1 MAGKSAKRFR
11 VRTLLIVII
20 AVLVGTG
27 AVLTYSFFSARR
39 SMSEQMESNYS
50 VLADKYAQELSA
62 WVNSNAR
69 IIDTLAA
76 EITVSRID
84 EDTQE
89 AFHTYLLE
97 NYNLLNSDGR
107 IFDIY
112 FTFPDNHMA
121 CASDFVVDGTVDY
134 VHSRDWYIRAA
145 ATGELFYSTPYR
157 DSDSKKPV
165 FTISKAVYRDNKIQG
180 VLAADIF
187 VDVLVNIISEADVAE
202 NGYAFLVDQQFG
214 MVVHPNEAYTFD
226 DEPLGVLDV
235 PGAPYEEVLAKIRSG
250 SSETVYLDDY
260 DGISRAVVIAK
271 MANTGWYVGIATS
284 TAELTKQMTSMLR
297 GFLIA
302 AVAAV
307 VIGGLIAFLL
317 VRTLDRMNRQRQEYE
332 ERVQG
337 LEKKVEDAGK
347 VKRSSSDL
355 LEEEQTSEPEHG
367 KEKAPRR
374 FNVWI
379 TIIVIF
385 LLMAGMVAYT
395 TSVIRTVSADNIRE
409 IGEDRISASAARLE
423 NYLDLTK
430 SRLMVV
436 SDTVEFM
443 VKNGYSNQAIHDYL
457 VDETEFQDNQFDE
470 NYIGLYGC
478 VRGEYLDGLD
488 WVPPENYD
496 PTQRD
501 WYLSAAEAKGEAV
514 IISPYVDAQTGNVI
528 ISISRM
534 LSNGTDVVS
543 LDVMMNQIQDIVSE
557 LQIKGKGYGFIV
569 SRDGYLIAHRDET
582 KKGALLT
589 DEEDQLELMDRILEV
604 QNGNFEIRI
613 GNEDSTA
620 FVRRLA
626 SQWYAVIVIS
636 QKELFSE
643 VTQQLV
649 ITLVICTV
657 LFLLIAFFFFLGRRN
672 ERNYN
677 RRIEEMRVE
686 EQRQAFESRALKL
699 EKEAA
704 DQANKAK
711 SDFLAE
717 MSHEIRTPINV
728 ILGMNEMILREVQ
741 TTEAADDSDASG
753 PIGTYAEN
761 IRSAGTGLLAIIND
775 ILDFSKIEA
784 GKMDIVPVEYRLSS
798 LLNDLSNMFFFKAKE
813 KGLDFSLEV
822 DESLPDALKGDETR
836 VRQIVTNLLNNAVK
850 YTERGSVGLTVSGE
864 AQPFGGEKAILLKMS
879 VRDTG
884 IGIRKEEAGK
894 LFGKFQRLDLERNGT
909 VEGTG
914 LGLAIT
920 HRLLNMMGG
929 DISLESE
936 YGKGSVFT
944 VTIPQSVVSSEPIGD
959 FQTRF
964 REHLQVSSPRTGLF
978 KAPEAHILIVDDT
991 QMNLSVAASL
1001 LRRTEILI
1009 DTANSGEDAVS
1020 LAKEHP
1026 YDLIMMDQRMPNMD
1040 GTEALKRIR
1049 AQESGTNRE
1058 TPVICL
1064 TADAVIGARER
1075 YLADGFTDYLTKPID
1090 SAKLEE
1096 MLIRYLPSEKV
1107 HTVQAEPERAEVPP
1121 PQTGSGS
1128 FDPLRKAGIDPE
1140 TGLLYAQQDEQL
1152 YVSMLTEYAKEMPA
1166 KISGLE
1172 KYFDEKNWNEYGVLI
1187 HSVKSSSK
1195 MIGAGDLSAVAAGLE
1210 SAADK
1215 CDEGRIAAGHPS
1227 AIAQCKAVSGAIRS
1241 LFGGGPA
1248 PSDQDGDILE
1258 FFPEDGSSK

>member
-1 MAGKSAKRFR
+1 MAVKDAKRFR

-20 AVLVGTG
+20 AVLIGTG
-27 AVLTYSFFSARR
+27 GVLAYSFFSAREN
-39 SMSEQMESNYS
+39 MSEQMESNYS
-50 VLADKYAQELSA
+50 VMADKYAQELSA

-76 EITVSRID
+76 EITVSRVY
-84 EDTQE
+84 EETQD
-89 AFHTYLLE
+89 AFHAYLKE
-97 NYNLLNSDGR
+97 NYDLLNSDAR
-107 IFDIY
+107 IYDIY

-134 VHSRDWYIRAA
+134 VHDREWYTRAA
-145 ATGELFYSTPYR
+145 ATGELYYSTPYM
-157 DSDSKKPV
+157 DSDSKKPI
-165 FTISKAVYRDNKIQG
+165 FTISKAVYRENRLQG

-214 MVVHPNEAYTFD
+214 MVVHPNEAYAFE
-226 DEPLGVLDV
+226 DEPLGVMDV
-235 PGAPYEEVLAKIRSG
+235 PGAPYEEVLAKIRSR
-250 SSETVYLDDY
+250 SSETVYLNDY
-260 DGISRAVVIAK
+260 DGVSRAVVISK
-271 MANTGWYVGIATS
+271 MSNTGWYVGIATS

-307 VIGGLIAFLL
+307 VIGGLVAFLL
-317 VRTLDRMNRQRQEYE
+317 VRTMDRMNRQRQEYE

-337 LEKKVEDAGK
+337 LEKKVEEAGK
-347 VKRSSSDL
+347 VRRSSSDL
-355 LEEEQTSEPEHG
+355 LEDEKKSELPG
-367 KEKAPRR
+367 DKKVKTPKRYSI
-374 FNVWI
+374 WI

-395 TSVIRTVSADNIRE
+395 TTVIRTVAADNIRE
-409 IGEDRISASAARLE
+409 VGEDRISASALQLE
-423 NYLDLTK
+423 NYLELTK
-430 SRLMVV
+430 NRLMIV

-443 VKNGYSNQAIHDYL
+443 VKHGYSNDAVHDYL
-457 VDETEFQDNQFDE
+457 RDESEFQDNQFDE

-478 VRGEYLDGLD
+478 VQGEYLDGLD

-501 WYLSAAEAKGEAV
+501 WYLSAVAAKGEPV
-514 IISPYVDAQTGNVI
+514 IISPYVDAQTGDVI

-557 LQIKGKGYGFIV
+557 LQIKGKGYGFVV
-569 SRDGYLIAHRDET
+569 SRDGQLIAHRDEK
-582 KKGALLT
+582 KKGTLLT
-589 DEEDQLELMDRILEV
+589 DDEDQLELMDRILEV

-613 GNEDSTA
+613 GSEDSTA

-626 SQWYAVIVIS
+626 SQWYAVIVIN
-636 QKELFSE
+636 QRELFSE
-643 VTQQLV
+643 VTQQL
-649 ITLVICTV
+649 IINLLICSV
-657 LFLLIAFFFFLGRRN
+657 LFLLIALFFFLGRRN

-677 RRIEEMRVE
+677 RRIEELRVE

-741 TTEAADDSDASG
+741 SSQNENADGSAA
-753 PIGTYAEN
+753 IGTYAEN
-761 IRSAGTGLLAIIND
+761 IKSAGTGLLSIIND

-784 GKMDIVPVEYRLSS
+784 GKMDIVPAEYRLSS

-822 DESLPDALKGDETR
+822 DESLPDAVRGDENR
-836 VRQIVTNLLNNAVK
+836 VRQIATNLLNNAVK
-850 YTERGSVGLTVSGE
+850 YTERGSVGLKVSGE
-864 AQPFGGEKAILLKMS
+864 KQMSGENQTVLLKMS

-884 IGIRKEEAGK
+884 IGIRKEDAGK
-894 LFGKFQRLDLERNGT
+894 LFEKFQRLDLERNGT

-920 HRLLNMMGG
+920 HRLLNMMNGT
-929 DISLESE
+929 ISLESE
-936 YGKGSVFT
+936 YGKGSVFS
-944 VTIPQSVVSSEPIGD
+944 VAIPQEIVSPEPIGD
-959 FQTRF
+959 FQARF
-964 REHLQVSSPRTGLF
+964 REHLQEAGPHNVLF
-978 KAPEAHILIVDDT
+978 KAPDARLLIVDDT
-991 QMNLSVAASL
+991 RMNLSVAVSL
-1001 LRRTEILI
+1001 LKRTEILI
-1009 DTANSGEDAVS
+1009 DTANSGEEAVS
-1020 LAKEHP
+1020 LAKDRH
-1026 YDLIMMDQRMPNMD
+1026 YDLILMDQRMPKMD
-1040 GTEALKRIR
+1040 GTEALKLIR
-1049 AQESGTNRE
+1049 AQTDGANAG

-1064 TADAVIGARER
+1064 TADAVIGAREK
-1075 YLADGFTDYLTKPID
+1075 YLADGFNDYLTKPID

-1096 MLIRYLPSEKV
+1096 MLVRYLPSEKV
-1107 HTVQAEPERAEVPP
+1107 QTVQTEQKNTEKEQPR
-1121 PQTGSGS
+1121 TGIGM
-1128 FDPLRKAGIDPE
+1128 FEPLRKAGIDPE
-1140 TGLLYAQQDEQL
+1140 TGLIYAQKDEQL
-1152 YVSMLTEYAKEMPA
+1152 YVSMLTEYAQEMPS
-1166 KISGLE
+1166 KIAGLE
-1172 KYFDEKNWNEYGVLI
+1172 KYFDEKNWKEYGVLI

-1195 MIGAGDLSAVAAGLE
+1195 MIGATDLSKIAAELE

-1215 CDEGRIAAGHPS
+1215 GDEYRISEKHPS
-1227 AIAQCKAVSGAIRS
+1227 AIARCEAVSGEIRS
-1241 LFGGGPA
+1241 LFGGDA
-1248 PSDQDGDILE
+1248 VPSDQDGDILE
-1258 FFPEDGSSK
+1258 FFPEEGNE